1 MCRFLNITKAFK
13 PFVWSVNKQKAKSNP
28 FRPNL
33 CPGKSLTKQ
42 NSPGTCSSGCFGSPF
57 PQPSLLFLSFCFFH
71 SCLIMKLCLLIW
83 KTTHIFSGTKT
94 IFKKVMTH
102 FLLSGLTESRGRLP
116 SPVWSPCC
124 QEMVGLCLL
133 SEDRKRT
140 HSRHRV
146 LERDKTRDFCPR
158 HLISS
163 SCYFPE
169 RRAPWLAI
177 N

>member
-1 MCRFLNITKAFK
+1 MRRYKHVNLSKLIFTFNTILRKKIQVAKNDWNLTDYSHIC
-13 PFVWSVNKQKAKSNP
+13 WSGRWHTYLVVLK
-28 FRPNL
+28 
-33 CPGKSLTKQ
+33 
-42 NSPGTCSSGCFGSPF
+42 
-57 PQPSLLFLSFCFFH
+57 QPSNKWWPTFSFLA
-71 SCLIMKLCLLIW
+71 LQ
-83 KTTHIFSGTKT
+83 
-94 IFKKVMTH
+94 
-102 FLLSGLTESRGRLP
+102 SRGRPP

-140 HSRHRV
+140 HSQHRV

-177 N
+177 NQPTQRLGGGQLGDWREGVGRGAEWGF